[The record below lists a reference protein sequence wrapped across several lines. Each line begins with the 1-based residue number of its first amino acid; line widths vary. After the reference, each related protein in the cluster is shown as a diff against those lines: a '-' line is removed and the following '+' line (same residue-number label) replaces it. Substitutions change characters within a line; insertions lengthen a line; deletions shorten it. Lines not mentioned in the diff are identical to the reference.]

1 MEQSKN
7 FVLGRANPDA
17 YGNLEL
23 YCQHYKT
30 PYALF
35 ICSLVGAG
43 LIMIGKSR
51 NPKSNHIEI
60 FLGFMQF
67 SMSLSAN
74 YSLLQKKFSRPM
86 AKYRE
91 NAKKAHA
98 HAASEKQNLI
108 PPSYA
113 PSVPGIHAPSQK
125 FDNSYNLPPNPGYG
139 SDAYTSVVRFLD
151 LGQDDVLKNNSRMVI
166 FQCNH
171 VVHQWFDPMLLL
183 ITITSDIKIVY

>member
-1 MEQSKN
+1 MDQIMEQSKS

-60 FLGFMQF
+60 FFRIYAVFNVIISQLFAITKEIF
-67 SMSLSAN
+67 STN
-74 YSLLQKKFSRPM
+74 
-86 AKYRE
+86 
-91 NAKKAHA
+91 
-98 HAASEKQNLI
+98 
-108 PPSYA
+108 
-113 PSVPGIHAPSQK
+113 G
-125 FDNSYNLPPNPGYG
+125 
-139 SDAYTSVVRFLD
+139 
-151 LGQDDVLKNNSRMVI
+151 
-166 FQCNH
+166 
-171 VVHQWFDPMLLL
+171 
-183 ITITSDIKIVY
+183 KIS

>member
-1 MEQSKN
+1 
-7 FVLGRANPDA
+7 
-17 YGNLEL
+17 
-23 YCQHYKT
+23 
-30 PYALF
+30 
-35 ICSLVGAG
+35 
-43 LIMIGKSR
+43 MIGKILALDP
-51 NPKSNHIEI
+51 NVNHIEI
-60 FLGFMQF
+60 YLGFMQF

-113 PSVPGIHAPSQK
+113 PSVPGVHAPSQK

-139 SDAYTSVVRFLD
+139 SDAYTSVVRNF
-151 LGQDDVLKNNSRMVI
+151 K
-166 FQCNH
+166 
-171 VVHQWFDPMLLL
+171 
-183 ITITSDIKIVY
+183 